1 MTDSSLAYFFTAA
14 SLTVIGFSGHLL
26 LLRALKQPLYLP
38 LALCLAAVAVLI
50 CQPVL
55 KTLAPFLQLYF
66 LLFSLPALY
75 LIPPCF
81 WLYVQGIT
89 SITRG
94 ARWHFNKSHR
104 KHFLLSAVAVG
115 IVICTLLLPKELQQ
129 GLLVEGNEQVLQHSP
144 PMLRNFVYV
153 LLIATFLLVMGWVLQ
168 AAFYIYAVFRAL
180 KLYREQLKQVFASTE
195 AQEGR
200 WINWILTAV
209 TGLWLLLAGILLY
222 DNLIAPVHI
231 QTALKDAL
239 ILVLLWSI
247 AVWGLRQK
255 PGFAELDQKDVVSQE
270 TLLLLSEPKYQ
281 RSALD
286 DDMADNII
294 QKLQRAMV
302 QDQRYLDASL
312 SLPKLAKHIFVSP
325 NYVSQ
330 TLNQKLGV
338 NFFDY
343 VNSYRVHAAK
353 EQLRRSN
360 DTVLDIAMNVGFNA
374 KSSFYTAFQKDTGY
388 TPSQYRK
395 ISRLSAKPTAG
406 TE

>member
-1 MTDSSLAYFFTAA
+1 VTDSSLAYFLTVA

-26 LLRALKQPLYLP
+26 LLRAIKQPLYLP
-38 LALCLAAVAVLI
+38 LALCLAAIAVLI
-50 CQPVL
+50 CQPVF
-55 KTLAPFLQLYF
+55 KTLVPGLQLYF
-66 LLFSLPALY
+66 LLLSLPALY
-75 LIPPCF
+75 IIPPCF

-89 SITRG
+89 SG
-94 ARWHFNKSHR
+94 GRWQLNKTHH
-104 KHFLLSAVAVG
+104 KHFVFSAVGFG

-144 PMLRNFVYV
+144 PMLRNFVYG
-153 LLIATFLLVMGWVLQ
+153 LLIATFLLVMGWALQ
-168 AAFYIYAVFRAL
+168 AGYYIYAVFRDL

-200 WINWILTAV
+200 WINWILAAV
-209 TGLWLLLAGILLY
+209 IGLWLLLAGILFY
-222 DNLIAPVHI
+222 DNLIGPVHM
-231 QTALKDAL
+231 QTPVKDGV
-239 ILVLLWSI
+239 ILALLWSI

-255 PGFAELDQKDVVSQE
+255 PGFADLDQQDVASQE
-270 TLLLLSEPKYQ
+270 TLLMLAEPKYQ
-281 RSALD
+281 RSALYD
-286 DDMADNII
+286 EMADKI
-294 QKLQRAMV
+294 QQQLTAAMV
-302 QDQRYLDASL
+302 QDQLYLDASL

-343 VNSYRVHAAK
+343 VNSYRVNAAK
-353 EQLRRSN
+353 ELLCSSN

-374 KSSFYTAFQKDTGY
+374 KSSFYTAFQKETGC

-395 ISRLSAKPTAG
+395 ISRLSAKPAAETD
-406 TE
+406 